1 MFIKKKDIRIIIYN
15 TNIKAGMKDGN
26 IRSFAA
32 FRRLNESAEGDFDV
46 EYIRNCFAD
55 ISDEFDLTIKEEE
68 EYGSG
73 YSWGTP
79 KHVKVEVKVPKLS
92 GKIVFDDEQIGDEP
106 SCIRWRTAARYG
118 LKHSISD
125 LIKASADLNRI
136 LEMVDLSIK
145 RLTEEYPEYKFT
157 DNELLYRTR
166 QDSDSPRLLI
176 TITK

>member
-1 MFIKKKDIRIIIYN
+1 
-15 TNIKAGMKDGN
+15 MKDGN
-26 IRSFAA
+26 IRSFAT
-32 FRRLNESAEGDFDV
+32 FHRLNESTEEDFDV

-73 YSWGTP
+73 YRWGTP
-79 KHVKVEVKVPKLS
+79 KHVKVLIELPRLY
-92 GKIVFDDEQIGDEP
+92 GKIAFDDETISGSGP
-106 SCIRWRTAARYG
+106 
-118 LKHSISD
+118 KHSISS
-125 LIKASADLNRI
+125 LIKASANLNRI

-157 DNELLYRTR
+157 NNELLYRTR
-166 QDSDSPRLLI
+166 EDSTSPRLLI

>member
-1 MFIKKKDIRIIIYN
+1 
-15 TNIKAGMKDGN
+15 MKDGN

-55 ISDEFDLTIKEEE
+55 ISDEFDLTITEEE

-92 GKIVFDDEQIGDEP
+92 GKIVFDDEQIGYLE
-106 SCIRWRTAARYG
+106 ARYG
-118 LKHSISD
+118 LKHSISN
-125 LIKASADLNRI
+125 LIKASADLNRL